1 MVRSQMLYPALN
13 TTWLRNFALLFVVLL
28 TSCTTSLTAKAQA
41 GRGVYFYQLSGNS
54 YGSDEIVGTNNTTAE
69 NQMITNLKSWGITK
83 VYGGY
88 STTIAANPAYVR
100 SWNTLL
106 ANNGIASYA
115 LLSSTN
121 YFLPS
126 ESTQA
131 SAWLSTNFLTFNANT
146 TADSQKFVGVMMDV
160 EPQSFSG
167 DSNDLSWNAS
177 TNAGRRTYVGD
188 LLTLIQSYRSSI
200 TSLESSSVP
209 LDTTLPTWFYELNET
224 IGWAD
229 QDDVTTWFSSLGAA
243 INSVSLMD
251 YGTSSVSL
259 IESRYTANAALLPSG
274 GITIALSSAI
284 GSEWSSF
291 TEMWDALLDVES
303 DESLYCDINS
313 YDTLAPDE
321 GM

>member
-1 MVRSQMLYPALN
+1 MSCSQIIRLSLS
-13 TTWLRNFALLFVVLL
+13 TSSLRNILLLA
-28 TSCTTSLTAKAQA
+28 SLPFCATPLSAKAQT
-41 GRGVYFYQLSGNS
+41 GRGVYFYQLPGNS
-54 YGSDEIVGTNNTTAE
+54 YGSDEIIGTNNTAAE

-106 ANNGIASYA
+106 ANNGIASYV

-126 ESTQA
+126 EATQA
-131 SAWLSTNFLTFNANT
+131 STWLSTNFLTFNSNT
-146 TADSQKFVGVMMDV
+146 TATSQRFVGVMMDV
-160 EPQSFSG
+160 EPQAFAG
-167 DSNDLSWNAS
+167 DSGDLSWNAS
-177 TNAGRRTYVGD
+177 TNAGRRTYLGD
-188 LLTLIQSYRSSI
+188 FLTLIQSYRSSI
-200 TSLESSSVP
+200 TSGESSSVP

-224 IGWAD
+224 IAWAN
-229 QDDVTTWFSSLGAA
+229 QADVNSWFSSLGSA

-259 IESRYTANAALLPSG
+259 IDSRYSANAALLPTG
-274 GITIALSSAI
+274 GITVALSSAI

-303 DESLYCDINS
+303 EESLYCDINS

>member
-1 MVRSQMLYPALN
+1 MSCSQIVRLSLSKP
-13 TTWLRNFALLFVVLL
+13 WSRNLLLL
-28 TSCTTSLTAKAQA
+28 ASIAVCAIPSSARAQA
-41 GRGVYFYQLSGNS
+41 GRGVYFYQLPGSS
-54 YGSDEIVGTNNTTAE
+54 YGSDEIVGTNNTAAE

-88 STTIAANPAYVR
+88 STTIAAHPAYVQT
-100 SWNTLL
+100 WNTLL
-106 ANNGIASYA
+106 ANNGIASYI

-131 SAWLSTNFLTFNANT
+131 STWLSTNFLNFNANT
-146 TADSQKFVGVMMDV
+146 TAASQKFVGVMMDV
-160 EPQSFSG
+160 EPQSFAG
-167 DSNDLSWNAS
+167 DSGDLSWNAS
-177 TNAGRRTYVGD
+177 TNAGRRTYLSD
-188 LLTLIQSYRSSI
+188 FLTLIQSYRSSI
-200 TSLESSSVP
+200 TSGESSSVP

-224 IGWAD
+224 IGWAN
-229 QDDVTTWFSSLGAA
+229 QADVNSWFSSLGAS
-243 INSVSLMD
+243 IHCVSLMD
-251 YGTSSVSL
+251 YGTSNVSL
-259 IESRYTANAALLPSG
+259 IESRYAANAALLPTG
-274 GITIALSSAI
+274 GITVALSSAI

-291 TEMWDALLDVES
+291 TVMWDALLEVES